1 METPTDWNGR
11 VVFTMDVLLFVR
23 ERLRS
28 GLDCKELFEDTN
40 ALALRGFYDGFGL
53 ALEFN
58 GQADVPFGKFL
69 TWLRDVKREL
79 PGEGWPDRYL
89 SELAGD
95 HEKAIMKFLDF
106 ASEFVDAYPF
116 KLKRLASQAIEVDG
130 ASPWRH
136 DDRCNPGSIKLPGYW
151 RDKIVYALDM
161 MYFLHQWVLKFGSAI
176 QFLAID
182 DIHVFEAYL
191 RGYTL
196 AFEFNKLPDEGFE
209 AFKAWLV
216 KTKKQPL
223 TRGWSK
229 RLLLECD
236 GDHVKAIQTF
246 LRTAN
251 EYMDIRFRERIAGK

>member
-11 VVFTMDVLLFVR
+11 VVFTMDVLLLVR

-40 ALALRGFYDGFGL
+40 ALALRGFYDGFTI
-53 ALEFN
+53 ALGYNNQSDAPFSEFL
-58 GQADVPFGKFL
+58 D
-69 TWLRDVKREL
+69 WLRDVKHEL

-89 SELAGD
+89 SELGGD
-95 HEKAIMKFLDF
+95 HERAIKKFLDF
-106 ASEFVDAYPF
+106 VSEFVDAHPL
-116 KLKRLASQAIEVDG
+116 KLRRLASESLKADG
-130 ASPWRH
+130 SSPWRF
-136 DDRCNPGSIKLPGYW
+136 DVRIQSSFSKRPEYW
-151 RDKIVYALDM
+151 RGKIVHALDM
-161 MYFLHQWVLKFGSAI
+161 MYFLHQWVLECGSAI
-176 QFLAID
+176 QYLAID

-196 AFEFNKLPDEGFE
+196 AFEFNKIPDEGFE
-209 AFKAWLV
+209 AFKAWLL

-223 TRGWSK
+223 TQGWSK

-251 EYMDIRFRERIAGK
+251 EYIDIRFRERIAGK